1 MKSIIQIISNL
12 SSEQIALISV
22 IVTIL
27 LYLLGKHNE
36 LKFKKHELKKEKYLE
51 FVYMLKEIYLN
62 GGNIELNDEWKEKFF
77 EFGSTVFIYGSKKMY
92 KKYCFFREFSSKMIK
107 NCKYYSSDLSLY
119 LVADMLN
126 QVRREIGMYSFEL
139 PLKFNSISFYTN
151 DIYFNPKIDLKWW
164 TCKFKVFLIKF
175 ELFLYK
181 IEELIF
187 IRIVFNLVM
196 LPFKM
201 ILIIIKCLIMI
212 PLGRLLLNLKIDKV
226 IEKKLKNNK
235 NITFW
240 PSPGGEGAEVIY
252 ALRNKST
259 LADTVLNEIEKT
271 GQVVRK
277 TYQRRLPS
285 NTSKDYY
292 FIHRDTGKT
301 EPIIVEYGFLDTT
314 SDANRLKSNY
324 KEYADAVVKAVA
336 SYIGVPYISD
346 STYIVKSGDSLYS
359 IAKKYNTTVDEIK
372 KLNNLTSNSLSIG
385 QILNIPLSE
394 VVLVNEYIVKSGD
407 SLYSIANKY
416 NTTVNELKSLNNLSS
431 NTLSISQVLKLP
443 KVDEIVT
450 VNEYIVKSGDSLYS
464 IAKKYNTSVDEL
476 KSLNN
481 LTTNMLSIGQKLN
494 IPVIEEVSNVYTV
507 KSGDNLYSI
516 ARKFNTTVND
526 IKSKNNLSSNT
537 LSIGQ
542 KLII

>member
-1 MKSIIQIISNL
+1 MYNEFKKLGIPVSITREDDVTLSPSDRVKKILSYYGNNPNVIVISNH
-12 SSEQIALISV
+12 INA
-22 IVTIL
+22 
-27 LYLLGKHNE
+27 G
-36 LKFKKHELKKEKYLE
+36 
-51 FVYMLKEIYLN
+51 
-62 GGNIELNDEWKEKFF
+62 
-77 EFGSTVFIYGSKKMY
+77 
-92 KKYCFFREFSSKMIK
+92 
-107 NCKYYSSDLSLY
+107 
-119 LVADMLN
+119 
-126 QVRREIGMYSFEL
+126 
-139 PLKFNSISFYTN
+139 
-151 DIYFNPKIDLKWW
+151 
-164 TCKFKVFLIKF
+164 
-175 ELFLYK
+175 
-181 IEELIF
+181 
-187 IRIVFNLVM
+187 
-196 LPFKM
+196 
-201 ILIIIKCLIMI
+201 
-212 PLGRLLLNLKIDKV
+212 
-226 IEKKLKNNK
+226 
-235 NITFW
+235 
-240 PSPGGEGAEVIY
+240 GGEGAEVIY
-252 ALRNKST
+252 ALRDKSA
-259 LADTVLNEIEKT
+259 LADTVLNEIKKT

-301 EPIIVEYGFLDTT
+301 EPIIVEYGFLDNA
-314 SDANRLKSNY
+314 SDANRLKNNY

-336 SYIGVPYISD
+336 SYIGVPYISE

-359 IAKKYNTTVDEIK
+359 VAKKYNTTVDEIK

-416 NTTVNELKSLNNLSS
+416 NTTVNELKSLNNLSN
-431 NTLSISQVLKLP
+431 NTLSIGQVLKLP

-481 LTTNMLSIGQKLN
+481 LTSNMLSVGQKLN
-494 IPVIEEVSNVYTV
+494 IPVTEEVSNVYTV

-516 ARKFNTTVND
+516 ARKFNTTVNE
-526 IKSKNNLSSNT
+526 IKSKNNLGSNT